1 MKCLSVCLPVQK
13 QKNQSH
19 DKKISAQLLRVKK
32 NLTFEIKN
40 HRNQTENKM
49 DENTLLRPKQ
59 VYTIFC
65 SAFKYKST
73 QKKSSNASKLIPWQA
88 HAFQDNQP
96 NHAYNDETAKKT
108 SQLEN
113 DFHNYFYESF
123 ADCLQG
129 KSFDLPANLQ
139 PAYTLPL
146 NHNTE
151 KRSHKINISY
161 ADYFLFPHNIGIVA
175 FKVEYHENITF
186 DDLTLL
192 IHTIRS
198 EDHSWLLFP
207 GEEMPFDVE
216 DPLLNGNKYKAF
228 TVAEHDLEFD
238 EDYSSDHLLFDIGT
252 CSPIGASIG
261 KGKNPSL
268 KPTPGYFQQILEEN
282 KIAVFDNWS
291 ALALFDTFTVLHKGS
306 LYNYNWETKYF
317 RFLYVITLY
326 VKNYLIELN
335 KVFHDPKDDDSLEN
349 EFYNF
354 DRDFN
359 FDQISYNFLPQVIYE
374 KTRFSQHLDRE
385 IEKLKIAI
393 DRDTAIKEKIRN
405 EQEAESEKRINT
417 ALLIV
422 AFLAVV
428 SAVWDGSEW
437 AATVINFERNQNYS
451 IYSVA
456 FMVVVIFVIIIL
468 LLKKNA
474 IKKH

>member
-1 MKCLSVCLPVQK
+1 MDDQT
-13 QKNQSH
+13 
-19 DKKISAQLLRVKK
+19 LRK
-32 NLTFEIKN
+32 
-40 HRNQTENKM
+40 
-49 DENTLLRPKQ
+49 PKQ

-65 SAFKYKST
+65 SAFKYKPRRAKTFPS
-73 QKKSSNASKLIPWQA
+73 KESKLIPWQA
-88 HAFQDNQP
+88 HVFQDNQP
-96 NHAYNDETAKKT
+96 NTRYDAETAEKT
-108 SQLEN
+108 AQLEK
-113 DFHNYFYESF
+113 DFHDYFYTSF

-129 KSFDLPANLQ
+129 KSFTLPDLK

-146 NHNTE
+146 NQTVE
-151 KRSHKINISY
+151 KKSHKINISY

-175 FKVEYHENITF
+175 FKVQYPENITF
-186 DDLTLL
+186 DDLTML
-192 IHTIRS
+192 IHTMRS
-198 EDHSWLLFP
+198 EDQTSWLFP
-207 GEEMPFDVE
+207 QEEIPFALE

-228 TVAEHDLEFD
+228 TVAEHDLMFD
-238 EDYSSDHLLFDIGT
+238 KHYTSDHLLFDIAT
-252 CSPIGASIG
+252 CSPIGASVG
-261 KGKNPSL
+261 KGKVPSL
-268 KPTPGYFQQILEEN
+268 KPAPEYFQQIVEEN

-291 ALALFDTFTVLHKGS
+291 ALALFDTFTILHKGS

-317 RFLYVITLY
+317 RFLYVITLF

-335 KVFHDPKDDDSLEN
+335 KVFHDPKDENSLEN

-374 KTRFSQHLDRE
+374 KIRFSLHLDRE
-385 IEKLKIAI
+385 IEKLQLAI

-405 EQEAESEKRINT
+405 EQEAQSEKRINT

-437 AATVINFERNQNYS
+437 AATVINVERNQNYS

-456 FMVVVIFVIIIL
+456 FMVAVIFAIVIL

-474 IKKH
+474 TRKR